1 MKTYI
6 VLFDGICNL
15 CNSTVQFII
24 KRDKNNVFKFSSLQ
38 SEFGQNFLKERN
50 LSSTDFNSIILYEP
64 GVAYYTKSTAILK
77 IVQKLGFPYKILSV
91 FLLIPSPIRD
101 SIYSLLS
108 KNRYHLFGK
117 KDSCMVPT
125 PENKKKFI

>member
-50 LSSTDFNSIILYEP
+50 LSSTSFNSIILYEP
-64 GVAYYTKSTAILK
+64 GVAYYTKSTAVLK
-77 IVQKLGFPYKILSV
+77 IAQNLSFPYNILSI

-117 KDSCMVPT
+117 QNSCMIPT

>member
-50 LSSTDFNSIILYEP
+50 LSSTDFNSIILYES

-125 PENKKKFI
+125 AENKKKFI

>member
-125 PENKKKFI
+125 AENKKKFI

>member
-38 SEFGQNFLKERN
+38 SEFGQNFLEERN
-50 LSSTDFNSIILYEP
+50 LSSTDFNSIILYES

-125 PENKKKFI
+125 AENKKKFI